1 MEEKVGNREPHKPE
15 ETHNLSEVSQIL
27 VKSFHIRRLQKQ
39 PFLPPLPP
47 PPPIP
52 HAISSNSSQVIF
64 RKSRNSADGHISQ
77 RYFEHGP
84 PVKIHE
90 MTAKELKFGYYNMS
104 TEDAE
109 GTSYQ
114 TSEYLRTCHVLVFRI
129 FFVL

>member
-39 PFLPPLPP
+39 PFLPLLPP
-47 PPPIP
+47 LPIP

-64 RKSRNSADGHISQ
+64 QKSRNSADGHISQ